1 MANLIT
7 FDGLSIPNGEI
18 TENFEN
24 IENIQKSEAATDT
37 GTVTRLCKL
46 TLNVTSKLNG
56 VQYEAIKQKSML
68 TTGLLEYR
76 GETKRARLRI
86 SNAKFEK
93 YSEEIEGID
102 GLWTISYSII
112 EV

>member
-18 TENFEN
+18 KEEFTN
-24 IENIQKSEAATDT
+24 IENVQRSEAGTDI
-37 GTVTRLCKL
+37 GTVTRLLKL
-46 TLNVTSKLNG
+46 NLDIVSRLNG
-56 VQYEAIKQKSML
+56 VQFEAIKEKASL

-86 SNAKFEK
+86 SNAKFER

-102 GLWTISYSII
+102 GLWTISYSIT